1 MARSHGNLTYN
12 MKKIVLTVIYAL
24 LMALEAGAQTHGNDL
39 HDDVVEKI
47 CGYVGALRSDPD
59 GYEAVRDEMAGNMKW
74 TMMSEFADSCSTT
87 EALCGLR
94 DRVKR
99 TGINDIALQAEHKRG
114 TVARSADL
122 FCNGNDPKYN
132 YSLYEVKVKA
142 GQTVESRLS
151 HRKGQQYFLIM
162 PYSSGLNVEITCRDS
177 KVPCTRHKDGSMSFT
192 IRKPLQESETIGIR
206 IINRTDGHL
215 SAVIINHNSHRQ

>member
-1 MARSHGNLTYN
+1 
-12 MKKIVLTVIYAL
+12 MKKTISTAL
-24 LMALEAGAQTHGNDL
+24 YILFMVSAANAQSHNNEL
-39 HDDVVEKI
+39 HDSVMEKI
-47 CGYVGALRSDPD
+47 CGYVESLRTDPD
-59 GYEAVRDEMAGNMKW
+59 GYEAVRDQMAKDMKW
-74 TMMSEFADSCSTT
+74 TMMSEFADSCSTP

-114 TVARSADL
+114 TVARSADV

-151 HRKGQQYFLIM
+151 HRKGQQYFLIL
-162 PYSSGLNVEITCRDS
+162 PYSMGLDIEMTCRGS
-177 KVPCTRHKDGSMSFT
+177 KVPCTRHKDGSTSFT
-192 IRKPLQESETIGIR
+192 IRKPIEENDTIGIR
-206 IINRTDGHL
+206 ISNRTDGNL
-215 SAVIINHNSHRQ
+215 SAVMINHNSHRQ